1 MITFAVIC
9 NSNTICSNYINNHC
23 IIVTAII
30 ISFKIS
36 TAIILSADRNNNNND
51 NYNNYNILLKNKN
64 TNKTSKISNVNKCVM
79 IFTAIKIII
88 KQVVTSINSTNK

>member
-51 NYNNYNILLKNKN
+51 NYNNYNKQKKNNN
-64 TNKTSKISNVNKCVM
+64 TNIKHQKLVISTRVD
-79 IFTAIKIII
+79 
-88 KQVVTSINSTNK
+88 STTLVCNDIYSNNNNY